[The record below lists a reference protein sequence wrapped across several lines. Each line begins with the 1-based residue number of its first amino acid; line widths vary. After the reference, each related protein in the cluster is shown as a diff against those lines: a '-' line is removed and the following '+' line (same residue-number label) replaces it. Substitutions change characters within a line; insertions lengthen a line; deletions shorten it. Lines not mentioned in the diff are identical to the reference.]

1 VRQTDIECLIRP
13 RILTVKRDPVFIR
26 RFIAAAVAF
35 CLILAG
41 VAVAVGDWV
50 GVAGGTGLAVLML
63 LFLPVMK
70 RYGPKQ

>member
-1 VRQTDIECLIRP
+1 
-13 RILTVKRDPVFIR
+13 LTVKRDPVFIR

-50 GVAGGTGLAVLML
+50 GVAGGTGLAVLLL